1 MSDLTKKRGNKKMR
15 LNKLDGLR
23 GVINVDILVKGHVLG
38 GKGEKRERLSVV
50 LE

>member
-1 MSDLTKKRGNKKMR
+1 MVCEELLM
-15 LNKLDGLR
+15 
-23 GVINVDILVKGHVLG
+23 VDILVKGYGLG

>member
-1 MSDLTKKRGNKKMR
+1 MR